1 VESRIDMDD
10 DDFMGE
16 IEFDLTPEQKKIVA
30 YAITLASSSGN
41 DEFRQMNPLI
51 SILQWWEANV
61 AEDERPKGT
70 PEATLAEACRQFVLS
85 HEKS

>member
-1 VESRIDMDD
+1 MDMDD

-16 IEFDLTPEQKKIVA
+16 IEFDLTPEQKKVVA